1 MKYRPIN
8 FQAGPCQLTNSV
20 LAQAGHDISNYDNT
34 GMSICEITH
43 FSDEWKELYSNTI
56 KVSRQFLEIPNDY
69 YCFYMNGGAT
79 HQFAALFYNLC
90 DKNSKI
96 QILVTGYWSHIAAT
110 EFEKFCNVTI
120 VHNES
125 VLVDS
130 PEFCFTYFCE
140 NETGNCF
147 EFRNGLK
154 FSPKNHFLVSDMS
167 SILGSKKIDLNKYG
181 VVFSSLSK
189 NLGISG
195 SSIIIVS
202 DDIALKGITCPSN
215 VNNSNE
221 ITFGIPNPNIPRVMD
236 WYYFINKIG
245 PTPNIFSIYIT
256 YINIQNMI
264 NNGGIEYYHNLSLQK
279 SELFYNYIDSSQGF
293 YTNFVSPQN
302 RSRTNINF
310 LVNNSE
316 NISKEF
322 VEKAKQN
329 GFIGLE
335 HHPHDP
341 LKGCRISLYN
351 SINIDEIQSL
361 IHFMELFKNLVL
373 QNIQNNYNTISK
385 A

>member
-1 MKYRPIN
+1 
-8 FQAGPCQLTNSV
+8 
-20 LAQAGHDISNYDNT
+20 
-34 GMSICEITH
+34 
-43 FSDEWKELYSNTI
+43 
-56 KVSRQFLEIPNDY
+56 
-69 YCFYMNGGAT
+69 
-79 HQFAALFYNLC
+79 
-90 DKNSKI
+90 
-96 QILVTGYWSHIAAT
+96 
-110 EFEKFCNVTI
+110 
-120 VHNES
+120 
-125 VLVDS
+125 
-130 PEFCFTYFCE
+130 
-140 NETGNCF
+140 
-147 EFRNGLK
+147 
-154 FSPKNHFLVSDMS
+154 
-167 SILGSKKIDLNKYG
+167 
-181 VVFSSLSK
+181 
-189 NLGISG
+189 
-195 SSIIIVS
+195 
-202 DDIALKGITCPSN
+202 
-215 VNNSNE
+215 
-221 ITFGIPNPNIPRVMD
+221 
-236 WYYFINKIG
+236 
-245 PTPNIFSIYIT
+245 
-256 YINIQNMI
+256 MI

-293 YTNFVSPQN
+293 YTNFVSPQY